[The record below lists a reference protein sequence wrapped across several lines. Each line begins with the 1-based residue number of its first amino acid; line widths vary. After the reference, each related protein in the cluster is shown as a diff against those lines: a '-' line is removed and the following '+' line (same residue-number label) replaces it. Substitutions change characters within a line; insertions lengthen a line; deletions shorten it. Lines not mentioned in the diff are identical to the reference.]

1 MIRRPGAAFDMTQ
14 QDRDRNNSQ
23 TGRNPETG
31 STHPAATHLT
41 GWEKAAFALCTA
53 AAVFFFVCTVFRA
66 VTTNITD
73 DEAATALLYVDGLR
87 LNDYHR
93 LWEIFT
99 TCRANNHWLNTIL
112 IRIST
117 FLAGTIFSEAAFRM
131 PAILSG
137 GAYILLC
144 IAALWKRNISPL
156 CFIFL
161 TCNFYLNEFMGLARG
176 YGLANTF
183 VFAAVLGYLRWR
195 RAAPD
200 KKGYDGRVLFLLL
213 MLTLASAAN
222 TVCLLAYPS
231 FGLLILYRLVKDQRL
246 GPFLKRHFV
255 GALLFA
261 AMTALLLSYH
271 LGASSRDPALYVG
284 TEGFFRS
291 CILTYT
297 AMIVTNRGFQALL
310 LAVLAVGTAVSLSV
324 LLRDR
329 SVWKTGAGAA
339 RFDLFVMLVIFAA
352 VNLLSGVIFR
362 KGYITGRVTV
372 PFWSMVVCG
381 FDGLFQDAR
390 QTVRHAAPSAKR
402 KQIAGILE
410 AAACA
415 AVILLCL
422 KKTSL
427 TATSEWNWDYG
438 TRERV
443 EESVRE
449 TGSYPESEIRDF
461 ADVYY
466 MAECGLDV
474 SKYTDID

>member
-1 MIRRPGAAFDMTQ
+1 MEQ
-14 QDRDRNNSQ
+14 QDRNGKQ
-23 TGRNPETG
+23 TGRKPQVR
-31 STHPAATHLT
+31 STSPDALPLT
-41 GWEKAAFALCTA
+41 IRERTAFALCTA
-53 AAVFFFVCTVFRA
+53 AAVFFFVCTVIRA

-73 DEAATALLYVDGLR
+73 DEAATALLYVNGLR
-87 LNDYHR
+87 LNDFHR

-117 FLAGTIFSEAAFRM
+117 DLAGTIFSEAAFRM

-137 GAYILLC
+137 AAYILLC
-144 IAALWKRNISPL
+144 IAALWKRTVSAL

-183 VFAAVLGYLRWR
+183 LFAAVLGYLWWR
-195 RAAPD
+195 KAAPEE
-200 KKGYDGRVLFLLL
+200 KGYEGRVLSLLL
-213 MLTLASAAN
+213 LLTLASAAN

-231 FGLLILYRLVKDQRL
+231 FGLLILYRLVKDHRL
-246 GPFLKRHFV
+246 GRFLKRHFIGV
-255 GALLFA
+255 LLFA

-297 AMIVTNRGFQALL
+297 AMIVTNQRFQMLL
-310 LAVLAVGTAVSLSV
+310 LAVLAVGTAVSLAV

-329 SVWKTGAGAA
+329 SALKTGEGAA
-339 RFDLFVMLVIFAA
+339 RFDAFAMLVIFTA
-352 VNLLSGVIFR
+352 VNLLSGVIFQ

-381 FDGLFQDAR
+381 FDGLFLDAR
-390 QTVRHAAPSAKR
+390 QTVRQTAPNPQR
-402 KQIAGILE
+402 DRIAVLLE

-427 TATSEWNWDYG
+427 TSTSEWTWDYG
-438 TRERV
+438 TREKV
-443 EESVRE
+443 EESVRR
-449 TGSYPESEIRDF
+449 TGSYPEREIRDY

-466 MAECGLDV
+466 MAKCGLDV
-474 SKYTDID
+474 SRYTDID